1 MQANIVLSKRAMFPL
16 TKNFR
21 ATTLFK
27 AFFLN
32 ALAAAFIASFAIE
45 IRIRLSNDK
54 DQLYILLNK
63 WIPGKQINKDV
74 LYMVTFI
81 VSFVAC
87 LLVYNILY
95 LLFLYGGGMMTSN
108 IKHSYL

>member
-1 MQANIVLSKRAMFPL
+1 MFPL
-16 TKNFR
+16 TNNLR

-27 AFFLN
+27 AFILN

-54 DQLYILLNK
+54 DNLYILLNE

-74 LYMVTFI
+74 LYFVTFI

-87 LLVYNILY
+87 LIVYNILY
-95 LLFLYGGGMMTSN
+95 LLFMYGGGMIASRV
-108 IKHSYL
+108 KKPSYF

>member
-1 MQANIVLSKRAMFPL
+1 MFPL

-32 ALAAAFIASFAIE
+32 ALAAAFIASIAIE

-54 DQLYILLNK
+54 DKVYILLNT
-63 WIPGKQINKDV
+63 WIPGKQINEDV

-81 VSFVAC
+81 VSFAAC

-95 LLFLYGGGMMTSN
+95 LFFMYGGGMITSSS
-108 IKHSYL
+108 KVTYF

>member
-1 MQANIVLSKRAMFPL
+1 MFPL

-32 ALAAAFIASFAIE
+32 ALAAAFIASIAIE

-54 DQLYILLNK
+54 DKLYILLNT
-63 WIPGKQINKDV
+63 WIPGKQINEDV

-81 VSFVAC
+81 VSFAAC

-95 LLFLYGGGMMTSN
+95 LFFMYGGGMLTSCS
-108 IKHSYL
+108 KVTYF

>member
-1 MQANIVLSKRAMFPL
+1 MFPL

-21 ATTLFK
+21 ATTFK

-32 ALAAAFIASFAIE
+32 ALAAAFIASIAIE

-54 DQLYILLNK
+54 DKLYILLNT
-63 WIPGKQINKDV
+63 WIPGKQINEDV

-81 VSFVAC
+81 VSFAAC

-95 LLFLYGGGMMTSN
+95 LLFMYGGGMITTSSKVN
-108 IKHSYL
+108 YF